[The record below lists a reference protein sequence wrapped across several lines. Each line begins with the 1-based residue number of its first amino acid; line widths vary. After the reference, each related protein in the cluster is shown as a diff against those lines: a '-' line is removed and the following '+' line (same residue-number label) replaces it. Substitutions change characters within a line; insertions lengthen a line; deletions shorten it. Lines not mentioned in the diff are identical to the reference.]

1 MSQGETIEANFSPEL
16 LRDLERI
23 CKGRVKHESINPRRF
38 PSTFTSPV
46 NSLLTYVQRQ
56 LWLMTPNY
64 PLESKKVLCNKPT
77 NN

>member
-1 MSQGETIEANFSPEL
+1 MIMSQEL
-16 LRDLERI
+16 LRDLDRI
-23 CKGRVKHESINPRRF
+23 CKQRAENMKRESVNPKRF

-56 LWLMTPNY
+56 LWQMTPNY